1 MPKYTLYTESTKLEI
16 IQFWNS
22 IDAKIR
28 FWFLKDTPFTTV
40 NDANIVLGFLNIF
53 NHVMS
58 TANVEK

>member
-1 MPKYTLYTESTKLEI
+1 MPKYTLYTESTKLGI

-40 NDANIVLGFLNIF
+40 NDANIVLGFLPGGSQYF
-53 NHVMS
+53 
-58 TANVEK
+58 